1 MGEKKKYNSNHIKT
15 KKYYASHVCVCVCVR
30 CAERRQSESSSSSP
44 PPPYH
49 HSGGGRGGRSSRAPA
64 ARDGVQRRWA
74 ASSRPRPA
82 NGAWPARWGKFGER
96 ELGGQRD
103 DDGGGG
109 GGSSSSSTSSTR
121 SSRRRPRPQQSRSNR
136 TAARSQTAARH
147 SARKLQ
153 CIYKKK
159 IILIS
164 FNRTHTRSQAFKN
177 FERVSAIR
185 CRRRRYKGE
194 SFRIFFCFF
203 FYRFSAHVDGPPC
216 HRRPLDPEIDRRYYN
231 ICFRVPQCNPNSIAT
246 VGSAFV
252 YIFMYIIASCNRY
265 MRVGITSVII
275 IL

>member
-1 MGEKKKYNSNHIKT
+1 MHHK
-15 KKYYASHVCVCVCVR
+15 CVCVCAMCGAETVR
-30 CAERRQSESSSSSP
+30 VVVVVAAAAVSP
-44 PPPYH
+44 Q
-49 HSGGGRGGRSSRAPA
+49 RWRTGGRSSRAPA

-109 GGSSSSSTSSTR
+109 GSSSSSTSSTR

-159 IILIS
+159 KIILIS
-164 FNRTHTRSQAFKN
+164 FNCTHTRSQAFKN

-194 SFRIFFCFF
+194 SFRIFFLFF